1 MKMRLHIAIL
11 AMVFVAVSCSTDP
24 IAETEIPTAANAI
37 EVEQELLGIVNS
49 HRIALGQSV
58 LEFSAVA
65 YEHANEHSD
74 YMIATGKLSHHN
86 FSSRAQQISEETD
99 AEFVGENVAKG
110 YATAEEAFGNWLDS
124 PSHKQTLEDNFTHT
138 AISVKVDENGVYYY
152 TQLFYR

>member
-24 IAETEIPTAANAI
+24 IDETEIPTAANAV
-37 EVEQELLGIVNS
+37 EVEHELMGIVNS

-58 LEFSAVA
+58 LEFSPVA
-65 YEHANEHSD
+65 YEHANDHSD
-74 YMIATGKLSHHN
+74 YMISTGQLSHHN
-86 FSSRAQQISEETD
+86 FSARAQQISAETN

-110 YATAEEAFGNWLDS
+110 YATAEEAFGNWMDS
-124 PSHKQTLEDNFTHT
+124 PSHKQTLEGDFTHS
-138 AISVKVDENGVYYY
+138 AISVKVDDNGVHYY

>member
-11 AMVFVAVSCSTDP
+11 TLVFVAVFCSTDP
-24 IAETEIPTAANAI
+24 INSKKIPPAANTV

-49 HRIALGQSV
+49 HKVALGQSV

-65 YEHANEHSD
+65 YEHANDHGD
-74 YMIATGKLSHHN
+74 YMVSTGQLSHHN
-86 FSSRAQQISEETD
+86 FSARAQQLSEQTN

-110 YATAEEAFGNWLDS
+110 YPTAAEAFGNWLDS
-124 PSHKQTLEDNFTHT
+124 PSHKQTLEDDYTHT
-138 AISVKVDENGVYYY
+138 AISVKVDENGTYYY